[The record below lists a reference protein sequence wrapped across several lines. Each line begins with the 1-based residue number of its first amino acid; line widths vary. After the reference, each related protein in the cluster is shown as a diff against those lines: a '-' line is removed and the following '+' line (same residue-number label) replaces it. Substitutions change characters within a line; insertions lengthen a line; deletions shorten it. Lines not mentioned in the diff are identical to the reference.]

1 MTTTGAT
8 DVPASALRGLSRRRN
23 TCGDKRTSRVAGA
36 SLFGGR
42 GQRSHHLLDTAGDA
56 LVAALELHERA
67 RYRIRHGA
75 AFDRGGIE
83 IPEQH
88 DVPWLSAEAIA
99 SRGAGRP
106 APMKPADV
114 TGIPMG
120 ASSRAS
126 SAAANGLRQML
137 P

>member
-1 MTTTGAT
+1 MC
-8 DVPASALRGLSRRRN
+8 PASALHGLSRRRY

-67 RYRIRHGA
+67 RHRIRHGA

-88 DVPWLSAEAIA
+88 DVPWLSSEASAHRAPLRLDIMLL
-99 SRGAGRP
+99 GDLDP
-106 APMKPADV
+106 AP
-114 TGIPMG
+114 IE
-120 ASSRAS
+120 
-126 SAAANGLRQML
+126 
-137 P
+137 